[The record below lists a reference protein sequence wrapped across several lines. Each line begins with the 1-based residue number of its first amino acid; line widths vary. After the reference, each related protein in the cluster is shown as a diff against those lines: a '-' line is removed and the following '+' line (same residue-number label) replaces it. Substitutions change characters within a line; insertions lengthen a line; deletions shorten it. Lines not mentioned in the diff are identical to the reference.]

1 MLAAKLAAPVATH
14 SDMQGESEEAVGEA
28 AGEAAGGEAGFDCS
42 SVEVAGKSHLA
53 EMSMICWG
61 CLETADQHAAGRLS
75 YAANIN
81 IDKLVSP
88 GIYSVK
94 MYVCIISDLIVNMR
108 FSRTYR

>member
-1 MLAAKLAAPVATH
+1 MLSAKLAAPVATH
-14 SDMQGESEEAVGEA
+14 SDMQGESEEAVEA
-28 AGEAAGGEAGFDCS
+28 AEGEAGFDCS
-42 SVEVAGKSHLA
+42 SLEVAGKSHLA

-88 GIYSVK
+88 GIYGGK